1 MRRKIKRF
9 ITKNQLNT
17 EETVMQ
23 KMSEEKAIRHLIS
36 LLGCYD
42 NVL

>member
-1 MRRKIKRF
+1 MRRKIKCF
-9 ITKNQLNT
+9 ITQIQLNT
-17 EETVMQ
+17 EEIVMQ

-36 LLGCYD
+36 LLGYYN